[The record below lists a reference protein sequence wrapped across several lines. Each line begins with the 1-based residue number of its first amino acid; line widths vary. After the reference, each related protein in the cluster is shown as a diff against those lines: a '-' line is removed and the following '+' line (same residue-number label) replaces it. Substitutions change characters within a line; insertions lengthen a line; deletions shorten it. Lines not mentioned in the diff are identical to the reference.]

1 MSDSYNFPRSMWE
14 LLDKHVG
21 QCKNLALILDKY
33 PPDDVPGNSQGKSE
47 WLKRLEPNG
56 HIDTALTQSA
66 YARWRAM
73 ISAMGVIPFH
83 TALDW
88 RMVIGLG
95 GESVLETD
103 LTLHHLYGI
112 PFIPGSA
119 LKGLTRTYVTG
130 EIEGYKSDKIDN
142 DNEEVKRLFGSQK
155 QAGTVLFF
163 DAMPLNGEVK
173 FVVDIMNPHYPEY
186 YNSLKSSKTT
196 PPTNDQQPNPITFLT
211 VTNTTFTFALALRNP
226 NDLEHKDDLNK
237 TKGWLQEA
245 LQKYGVG
252 GKTSAGYGYFRK
264 VDDKD
269 TVPASPA
276 SVQTIQRPQPLTA
289 QENWQRPNIPRF
301 REGQEIQQCFVTQP
315 TDTMRRYYPAAGAF
329 LRYRELP
336 IAVAYIVIE
345 EALPEGQQWQLKD
358 STTCIFARE
367 EQREGCLVL
376 VCKAKPPKDRKK

>member
-1 MSDSYNFPRSMWE
+1 
-14 LLDKHVG
+14 
-21 QCKNLALILDKY
+21 
-33 PPDDVPGNSQGKSE
+33 
-47 WLKRLEPNG
+47 
-56 HIDTALTQSA
+56 
-66 YARWRAM
+66 
-73 ISAMGVIPFH
+73 
-83 TALDW
+83 
-88 RMVIGLG
+88 
-95 GESVLETD
+95 
-103 LTLHHLYGI
+103 
-112 PFIPGSA
+112 
-119 LKGLTRTYVTG
+119 
-130 EIEGYKSDKIDN
+130 
-142 DNEEVKRLFGSQK
+142 
-155 QAGTVLFF
+155 
-163 DAMPLNGEVK
+163 MPLNGEVK
-173 FVVDIMNPHYPEY
+173 FVIDIMNPHYPEY

-269 TVPASPA
+269 TAPASPA
-276 SVQTIQRPQPLTA
+276 SVQTTQKPQTPA
-289 QENWQRPNIPRF
+289 VQEKWQRPNIPRF

-315 TDTMRRYYPAAGAF
+315 TDTMRRYYPTAGAF

-336 IAVAYIVIE
+336 ITVAYVVIK

-358 STTCIFARE
+358 SKTCIFIRE
-367 EQREGCLVL
+367 EQREGSLVL